1 MCGYVQMHYMH
12 VQLCEN
18 VLHDVQLCANALH
31 AYTVMCK
38 CITCKYSYVQMHY
51 IHIRLCANEKRIT
64 NQKPE
69 QGELEAV
76 ILQKNF
82 KNMKQTKTEH

>member
-1 MCGYVQMHYMH
+1 MHYIYVWLCANTYVH
-12 VQLCEN
+12 VQLCAN

-31 AYTVMCK
+31 D
-38 CITCKYSYVQMHY
+38 VQ
-51 IHIRLCANEKRIT
+51 LCANEKRIT
-64 NQKPE
+64 NQKTE

>member
-1 MCGYVQMHYMH
+1 MYGCMQMHYIH
-12 VQLCEN
+12 
-18 VLHDVQLCANALH
+18 VQLCANALH
-31 AYTVMCK
+31 ICVVMCK
-38 CITCKYSYVQMHY
+38 CITCMYSYVQMHY
-51 IHIRLCANEKRIT
+51 MMYSYVQMHYMHIRLCANEERIT